1 MINLKSIIEKSM
13 NFIFPVTT
21 PSVAIA
27 NSSQRFPVHRIYC
40 VGKNYADHA
49 VEMGGDP
56 NKEPPCFFSKPADA
70 VVSEVNT
77 IPFPSRTRELHHE
90 VELVLAIGKEAKQVS
105 VEEAPDCVFGYAVGI
120 DLTRR
125 DLQTAAKN
133 AGRPWDVAK
142 GFDNSAPISAIH
154 LIEETGYLENAVIS
168 LTVNGKTRQQ
178 GNIADMIWNV
188 SEVIAELSTYFTL
201 CPGDLIFTGTPA
213 GVGILRSGDEV
224 VGIVEG
230 VDKVTVRF
238 E

>member
-1 MINLKSIIEKSM
+1 M

-70 VVSEVNT
+70 VVSEVDT